1 MTKTKITKAGTTTKE
16 ATKVTD
22 NERITIAAFVL
33 LTTVLVVILPIVAII
48 ITATIGNPLPVVIL
62 MIIWG
67 AAEAFQLLVLYN
79 TYDIP
84 VRTIK
89 RKIKAVK
96 KEIDSLKNKDEE

>member
-1 MTKTKITKAGTTTKE
+1 MTKTKITKAGTTTKK
-16 ATKVTD
+16 ATVTD

-96 KEIDSLKNKDEE
+96 KEIDSLKNKEEE